1 MTSTELKHQVN
12 VQEWSQDIQECRAS
26 GLSVKKW
33 CEKQGINVNTYYR
46 RERMVLVEAQKREAG
61 RESVSFAELPTPSLT
76 QLRNVSQSVATVRYH
91 DMSLGIYPGMD
102 ADTLRQILAAIR
114 SC

>member
-1 MTSTELKHQVN
+1 MTSTELKHQAN
-12 VQEWSQDIQECRAS
+12 LQQWSQDIQDCRAS
-26 GLSVKKW
+26 GLPVKKW
-33 CEKQGINVNTYYR
+33 CVKQGINVNTYYR

-61 RESVSFAELPTPSLT
+61 RETVSFAELPTPSLT
-76 QLRNVSQSVATVRYH
+76 QLRNVSQSVATVRYN
-91 DMSLGIYPGMD
+91 DMSLDIYPGMD

>member
-1 MTSTELKHQVN
+1 MTSTELKHQAN
-12 VQEWSQDIQECRAS
+12 LQQWSQDIQDCRAS
-26 GLSVKKW
+26 GLPVKKW
-33 CEKQGINVNTYYR
+33 CVKQGTNVNTYYR
-46 RERMVLVEAQKREAG
+46 RERMVLVEAQKQEAASG
-61 RESVSFAELPTPSLT
+61 VSFAELPTPSLT

-91 DMSLGIYPGMD
+91 DMSLDIYPGMD

>member
-1 MTSTELKHQVN
+1 
-12 VQEWSQDIQECRAS
+12 
-26 GLSVKKW
+26 
-33 CEKQGINVNTYYR
+33 
-46 RERMVLVEAQKREAG
+46 MVLVEAQKQEAASG
-61 RESVSFAELPTPSLT
+61 VSFAELPTPSLT

-91 DMSLGIYPGMD
+91 DMSLDIYPGMD